1 MAYIVKPITWNNA
14 TCISRDKCKMALSA
28 SVLKAVR
35 TLLLSSLNFHLITF
49 SVFAYWN
56 STKATNIS
64 TAHKQ
69 IINIREINYW
79 DYFWPYC
86 KQLTIR
92 QGRCAYFFYHQHA
105 LNMYTLNFKKCW
117 TFELN
122 IYYFLT

>member
-1 MAYIVKPITWNNA
+1 
-14 TCISRDKCKMALSA
+14 MALSA

-79 DYFWPYC
+79 DYF
-86 KQLTIR
+86 
-92 QGRCAYFFYHQHA
+92 
-105 LNMYTLNFKKCW
+105 
-117 TFELN
+117 
-122 IYYFLT
+122 